1 MCMSLCILCMCSV
14 LHMLLNLFTLLVK
27 NPPVSCWQ
35 TQKVSSGWPRASC
48 NNNPFKDGLFQTST
62 ILFIRGSRYNNP
74 CNVTWNEGW
83 QCIIVNRPQPAL
95 HLPACLLACLP
106 AQSKCVQPPPRACSG
121 LFLMWGGFV
130 SEVWGNSCCQIC
142 PFLRPCP
149 LQTSHLWPRP

>member
-1 MCMSLCILCMCSV
+1 MPVVTHFTFWKITFQRNCWTNKKEKSRCVSCVCVCLVCMCMSLCILCMCSV

-35 TQKVSSGWPRASC
+35 TQKVSSVWPRASC

-95 HLPACLLACLP
+95 HLPACLLRANVFNLP
-106 AQSKCVQPPPRACSG
+106 QEPAADY
-121 LFLMWGGFV
+121 F
-130 SEVWGNSCCQIC
+130 
-142 PFLRPCP
+142 
-149 LQTSHLWPRP
+149 